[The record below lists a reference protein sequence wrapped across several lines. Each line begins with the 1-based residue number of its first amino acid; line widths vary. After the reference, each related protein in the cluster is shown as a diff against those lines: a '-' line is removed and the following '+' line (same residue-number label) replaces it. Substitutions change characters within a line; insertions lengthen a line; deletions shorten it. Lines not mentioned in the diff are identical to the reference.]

1 MNLVFVR
8 HKAQNVLW
16 EVVLEGVGA
25 QEGWEC
31 FKEVISKVQELT
43 VPKSVKMSQQGRR
56 PICLNRDL
64 WLELRNKRKVY
75 SLWRGGQAT
84 YDDYKYVVKL
94 CMEKI
99 RKAKAQLE
107 LSLAT

>member
-1 MNLVFVR
+1 M
-8 HKAQNVLW
+8 QD
-16 EVVLEGVGA
+16 
-25 QEGWEC
+25 
-31 FKEVISKVQELT
+31 LT
-43 VPKSVKMSQQGRR
+43 IPMSRKTSQRARR
-56 PICLNRDL
+56 PGWLNRDL
-64 WLELRNKRKVY
+64 WLDLKSKRKVY
-75 SLWRGGQAT
+75 GLWKGGQAT